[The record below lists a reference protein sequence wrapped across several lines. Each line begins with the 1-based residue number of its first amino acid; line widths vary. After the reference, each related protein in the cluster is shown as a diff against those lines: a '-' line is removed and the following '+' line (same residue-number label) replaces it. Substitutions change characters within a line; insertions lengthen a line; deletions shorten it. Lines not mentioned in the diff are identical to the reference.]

1 MLVQCENWCVMPSWK
16 GDSGLPHY
24 FKSEACNASVMFPG
38 HKKRKKTRHDVHFLY
53 SANQSEKHTQVHFL
67 LADDRFH
74 PHAVDNNEKSK
85 TVCTHTLLLPVTP
98 NTDISGTSQRDV
110 HIHFANTQ
118 SQWKTDVLCLNTVK
132 QSRGRAKSQI
142 HLQQIVDVFTHT

>member
-38 HKKRKKTRHDVHFLY
+38 HKKRKKKDVMSTSFTLLISLRNIPRFISYWPMTAFTRMRWITMRSPRQY
-53 SANQSEKHTQVHFL
+53 AHTHCFFL
-67 LADDRFH
+67 L
-74 PHAVDNNEKSK
+74 PQTQTSLG
-85 TVCTHTLLLPVTP
+85 LL
-98 NTDISGTSQRDV
+98 RDV

>member
-1 MLVQCENWCVMPSWK
+1 MKTDVLCHPEKATLDFLTISRVKPVTQ
-16 GDSGLPHY
+16 
-24 FKSEACNASVMFPG
+24 ASCSPVI
-38 HKKRKKTRHDVHFLY
+38 KKEKKKRHDVHFLY